1 MFNRILGLWTDI
13 YVQAVQTQIK
23 SSPKKQLSEVC
34 TVQLN
39 CTVELISTRNL
50 DLLFFF
56 NFEFFFFSILI
67 FEIDMIML

>member
-1 MFNRILGLWTDI
+1 M
-13 YVQAVQTQIK
+13 QAVQTQIK
-23 SSPKKQLSEVC
+23 SSPKKQLIEIC

-39 CTVELISTRNL
+39 YTAELISTGKL
-50 DLLFFF
+50 EKLYFY

>member
-23 SSPKKQLSEVC
+23 SSPKKQLSEIC

-50 DLLFFF
+50 ELLFFY
-56 NFEFFFFSILI
+56 NFEFFFFSTLI